1 MEREGIG
8 GNRIGIWKREGLGGS
23 RIGRWKGRGWGS
35 RIGRWKRRAWRGV
48 GLVDE
53 KGGEGEIWYIDV
65 KEKR

>member
-1 MEREGIG
+1 MVYGKGKGWG
-8 GNRIGIWKREGLGGS
+8 GVELVDGKGGD
-23 RIGRWKGRGWGS
+23 GGS